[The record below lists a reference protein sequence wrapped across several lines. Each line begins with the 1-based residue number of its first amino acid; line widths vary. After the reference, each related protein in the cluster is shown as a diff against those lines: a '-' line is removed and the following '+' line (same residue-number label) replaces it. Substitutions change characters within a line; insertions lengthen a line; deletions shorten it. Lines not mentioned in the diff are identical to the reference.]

1 MQRDLQITA
10 RNFTLNAAVEAE
22 IREKAAKLE
31 RYYERGRIS
40 GCHIT
45 VEGAVGHHR
54 RGGPFK
60 VRIDLRL
67 PGGELSVDR
76 HSEDDLA
83 VAIREAFDAARREL
97 QDYARK
103 QRGDVKTVEAPPH
116 ARVSRLF
123 PLEGYGFLT
132 TPDSR
137 ELYFHRNS
145 VLGDAFDRM
154 KIGTE
159 VRFAEEMGDQGPQAS
174 SVAIAG
180 KS

>member
-1 MQRDLQITA
+1 MQRPLQITA

-22 IREKAAKLE
+22 IRAKAARLE
-31 RYYERGRIS
+31 RYYKHERIG
-40 GCHIT
+40 GCHVI
-45 VEGAVGHHR
+45 VEGAVGHHH

-67 PGGELSVDR
+67 PGGQLSVDR
-76 HSEDDLA
+76 QSEDDLA

-103 QRGDVKTVEAPPH
+103 QRGDVKTVQAPPH
-116 ARVSRLF
+116 ARVSKLF

-132 TPDSR
+132 TSDSR
-137 ELYFHRNS
+137 EVYFHRNS
-145 VLGDAFDRM
+145 VLGDAFDQM
-154 KIGTE
+154 KLGTE